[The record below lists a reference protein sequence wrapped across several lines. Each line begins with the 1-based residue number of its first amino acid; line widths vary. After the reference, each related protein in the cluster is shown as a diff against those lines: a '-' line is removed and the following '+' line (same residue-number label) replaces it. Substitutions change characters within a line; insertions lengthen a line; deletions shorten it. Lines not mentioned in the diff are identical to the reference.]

1 MGKIFAGRKN
11 KVIKFRNGDLK
22 DLKIKSEEISEEIH
36 QKCREKNS
44 EFIKSVERKEFIL
57 NIMTDRNRF

>member
-11 KVIKFRNGDLK
+11 EVRKFRNGDLK

-36 QKCREKNS
+36 QKCREK
-44 EFIKSVERKEFIL
+44 IL
-57 NIMTDRNRF
+57 NL